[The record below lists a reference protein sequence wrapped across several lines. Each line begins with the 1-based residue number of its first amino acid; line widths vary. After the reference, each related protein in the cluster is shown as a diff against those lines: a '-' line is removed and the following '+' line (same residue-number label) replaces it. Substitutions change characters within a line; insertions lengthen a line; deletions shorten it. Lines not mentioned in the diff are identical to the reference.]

1 MSIEALSIVL
11 NHSQAKGA
19 AKLVLIG
26 IANHLGP
33 DADEGAWPSQ
43 GRLAGYANISDRAVR
58 DCIET
63 LERLGE
69 LTKEHAGGL
78 SRNQY
83 KPNRYWIT
91 LRCPETCD
99 GSLGHNRV
107 EVFSTRQELSDNQ
120 GGTFEQSGW
129 KPTSDKPLLEP
140 EKKQSNAQSSELFD
154 EFWTA
159 YPRKLD
165 KAKAF
170 RAFKSA
176 LKRASFEDILAGV
189 LLYRSDPKRDPEFT
203 KYPAT
208 WLNSDSWE
216 NTHEPSKDSEAARR
230 ATERRERERAASEA
244 FLAEQRAREQ
254 NTAPA
259 PKCVH
264 DLNVALCK
272 KCLQ

>member
-1 MSIEALSIVL
+1 MSIRSL
-11 NHSQAKGA
+11 AKANGT
-19 AKLVLIG
+19 G
-26 IANHLGP
+26 I
-33 DADEGAWPSQ
+33 DTIKS
-43 GRLAGYANISDRAVR
+43 AV
-58 DCIET
+58 
-63 LERLGE
+63 GE
-69 LTKEHAGGL
+69 LEKFGYLVRSED
-78 SRNQY
+78 Q
-83 KPNRYWIT
+83 NR
-91 LRCPETCD
+91 D
-99 GSLGHNRV
+99 
-107 EVFSTRQELSDNQ
+107 QD
-120 GGTFEQSGW
+120 GTFADYEWKTADPFQNPVTGKPRHGETGHKEEQV
-129 KPTSDKPLLEP
+129 LLE
-140 EKKQSNAQSSELFD
+140 EQVTKNKQENKPDELFD

>member
-43 GRLAGYANISDRAVR
+43 NRLASYANVSDRAVR
-58 DCIET
+58 DAIET
-63 LERLGE
+63 LEQLGE
-69 LTKEHAGGL
+69 LVKETAAGH

-91 LRCPETCD
+91 LRCPESCD
-99 GSLGHNRV
+99 GSLSHNRV
-107 EVFSTRQELSDNQ
+107 EVSDNQ
-120 GGTFEQSGW
+120 GGSFQQSGW
-129 KPTSDKPLLEP
+129 KPASDEPLLEP
-140 EKKQSNAQSSELFD
+140 EKKQINAQFE
-154 EFWTA
+154 EFWNS

-176 LKRASFEDILAGV
+176 LSRAKFEDILAGV
-189 LLYRSDPKRDPEFT
+189 IAYRNDPKRNPDFT
-203 KYPAT
+203 KYPAS
-208 WLNSDSWE
+208 WLNADSWE
-216 NTHEPSKDSEAARR
+216 NAAGSNEVIQ
-230 ATERRERERAASEA
+230 ATNERRDRELQRSKE
-244 FLAEQRAREQ
+244 FLEEQKRLDAQ
-254 NTAPA
+254 SSPA
-259 PKCVH
+259 PTCPHGSSIARCVKCI
-264 DLNVALCK
+264 K
-272 KCLQ
+272 TIS

>member
-43 GRLAGYANISDRAVR
+43 SRLASYANVSDRAVR
-58 DCIET
+58 DAIET
-63 LERLGE
+63 LEQLGE
-69 LTKEHAGGL
+69 LVKETAAGH

-107 EVFSTRQELSDNQ
+107 EVSDNQ
-120 GGTFEQSGW
+120 GGSFQQSGW
-129 KPTSDKPLLEP
+129 KPASDESLKEP
-140 EKKQSNAQSSELFD
+140 EKKQLNAQFE
-154 EFWTA
+154 EFWNS

-176 LKRASFEDILAGV
+176 LARAKFEDILAGV
-189 LLYRSDPKRDPEFT
+189 IAYRNDPRRNPEFT
-203 KYPAT
+203 KYPAS
-208 WLNSDSWE
+208 WLNADSWE
-216 NTHEPSKDSEAARR
+216 NAAVSNEVIQ
-230 ATERRERERAASEA
+230 TTNERRERELARSKE
-244 FLAEQRAREQ
+244 FLEEQKQLDAQSAPPPTCPHGSSIARCV
-254 NTAPA
+254 
-259 PKCVH
+259 KCI
-264 DLNVALCK
+264 K
-272 KCLQ
+272 TIS